1 MDRNFLY
8 AVAAF
13 LGIAI
18 GLIYTQ
24 KKNPEFFA
32 NLTGSKTQVES
43 WRKEDPGWK
52 KDNFPNSG
60 PQIAPP
66 VAPMEPQVG
75 PRVDPTPPPTQPQP
89 KTQPKRIFPRQ
100 QPQNECPPNG

>member
-8 AVAAF
+8 AVAVF

-18 GLIYTQ
+18 GGVYTQ

-32 NLTGSKTQVES
+32 SWTNGKTQVES
-43 WRKEDPGWK
+43 WRKEDPGWT
-52 KDNFPNSG
+52 KDNLPNSG
-60 PQIAPP
+60 PSVAPP
-66 VAPMEPQVG
+66 VTPVE
-75 PRVDPTPPPTQPQP
+75 PRVEPEPTPPPTQPQP
-89 KTQPKRIFPRQ
+89 KTQPRRLQPRQ

>member
-18 GLIYTQ
+18 GLVYTQ

-32 NLTGSKTQVES
+32 NWTGSKTQVES
-43 WRKEDPGWK
+43 WRKEDPGWT
-52 KDNFPNSG
+52 KDLPNSG
-60 PQIAPP
+60 PAP
-66 VAPMEPQVG
+66 VAPVEPKVE
-75 PRVDPTPPPTQPQP
+75 PRVEPTPPPTQPQP
-89 KTQPKRIFPRQ
+89 KMQPKRLQPRQ